1 MTEKV
6 EFVAGGLAV
15 DDRGSLKFI
24 NDFAL
29 AGYKRFYIVENHRQ
43 GFIRAW
49 HGHKHEAKAVV
60 CLQGSALVAGVKID
74 NWESPSKDLPVERF
88 VLSGSKPGALLIPAG
103 YANGFMSLSSDTILM
118 FFSSSTLAESAA
130 DDIRF
135 ESRMWNPWNIEER

>member
-1 MTEKV
+1 MEKL
-6 EFVAGGLAV
+6 EFLPGGLAV

-24 NDFAL
+24 NDFSL
-29 AGYKRFYIVENHRQ
+29 AGYKRFYVVENHKQ

-60 CLQGSALVAGVKID
+60 CLQGSAIVAGVKVD
-74 NWESPSKDLPVERF
+74 DWENPSPELPVERF
-88 VLSGSKPGALLIPAG
+88 VLTSAKPGALLIPAG
-103 YANGFMSLSSDTILM
+103 YANGFMSLTADTILM

-135 ESRMWNPWNIEER
+135 ESRFWDPWKIEER

>member
-1 MTEKV
+1 MDKL
-6 EFVAGGLAV
+6 EFLPGGLAV

-24 NDFAL
+24 NDFSL
-29 AGYKRFYIVENHRQ
+29 DGYKRFYVVENHKQ

-60 CLQGSALVAGVKID
+60 CLQGSAIVAGVKVD
-74 NWESPSKDLPVERF
+74 DWENPSPALPVERF
-88 VLSGSKPGALLIPAG
+88 VVTSAKPGALLIPAG
-103 YANGFMSLSSDTILM
+103 YANGFMSLTADTILM

-135 ESRMWNPWNIEER
+135 ESRLWDPWKIEER

>member
-1 MTEKV
+1 MDKL
-6 EFVAGGLAV
+6 EFLPGGLAV

-24 NDFAL
+24 NDFSL
-29 AGYKRFYIVENHRQ
+29 DGYKRFYVVENHKQ

-60 CLQGSALVAGVKID
+60 CLQGSAIVAGVKVD
-74 NWESPSKDLPVERF
+74 DWENPSPALPVERF
-88 VLSGSKPGALLIPAG
+88 VVTSAKPGALLIPAG
-103 YANGFMSLSSDTILM
+103 YANGFMSLTTDTILM

-135 ESRMWNPWNIEER
+135 ESRLWDPWKIEER

>member
-1 MTEKV
+1 MSDKV
-6 EFVAGGLAV
+6 EFIAGGISV

-24 NDFAL
+24 NDFSL
-29 AGYKRFYIVENHRQ
+29 ASFKRFYVVENHRQ

-60 CLQGSALVAGVKID
+60 CLQGSAVVAGVKIND
-74 NWESPSKDLPVERF
+74 WSNPSRDLPIERF
-88 VLSGSKPGALLIPAG
+88 VLSSAKPGALFIPAG
-103 YANGFMSLSSDTILM
+103 YANGFMSLSADTILL

-135 ESRMWNPWNIEER
+135 DAKQWNAWAIEER

>member
-1 MTEKV
+1 MEKL
-6 EFVAGGLAV
+6 EFLPGGLAV

-24 NDFAL
+24 NDFSL
-29 AGYKRFYIVENHRQ
+29 AGYKRFYVVENHKQ

-60 CLQGSALVAGVKID
+60 CLQGSAIVAGVKVD
-74 NWESPSKDLPVERF
+74 DWENPSPELPFERF
-88 VLSGSKPGALLIPAG
+88 VLTSAKPGALLIPAG
-103 YANGFMSLSSDTILM
+103 YANGFMSLTADTILM

-135 ESRMWNPWNIEER
+135 ESRLWDPWKIEER